1 MTVSAP
7 LEGELPK
14 AALALAQDRWRVF
27 PLIPGA
33 KVPAV
38 ARGFLAATDD
48 PAQIERWWA
57 GCPAANIGLSIPS
70 GIFVLDEDDRE
81 ADARLSAL
89 DVHLPAT
96 VEVAT
101 PRGRHLYYS
110 VSEEVRPGVGI
121 VKGVDVR
128 GVGSYVVV
136 PPSVVE
142 GKQYR
147 WINPLDRDR
156 IAPAPEELLNL
167 LREFRR
173 GGQAAFRKH
182 IADNLGDLKPVL
194 EGGRNDFLASVAGH
208 LLRRNVSPELVP
220 ALVHGLNSERCSP
233 PLCRDE
239 VDAVVHSI
247 LVRELKRRTAGGSL

>member
-1 MTVSAP
+1 MTSSAS
-7 LEGELPK
+7 LGGELPK
-14 AALALAQDRWRVF
+14 AALALAQGRWRVF

-48 PAQIERWWA
+48 SAQIESWWA
-57 GCPAANIGLSIPS
+57 GHPSANIGLSIPS
-70 GIFVLDEDDRE
+70 GMFVLDLDDLE
-81 ADARLSAL
+81 AAARLSAL
-89 DVHLPAT
+89 GVHLPTT
-96 VEVAT
+96 VEGTT

-110 VSEEVRPGVGI
+110 VSEEIRPAVGI

-136 PPSVVE
+136 PPSVVD

-147 WINPLDRDR
+147 WITPLDPDR
-156 IAPAPEELLNL
+156 IAPAPEDLINL

-173 GGQAAFRKH
+173 GGQASFRHH
-182 IADNLGDLKPVL
+182 IAENRGDLKSVV

-208 LLRRNVSPELVP
+208 LLRRDVSPELVP

-239 VDAVVHSI
+239 VDGVVHSI